1 MQNSQKAQLDQ
12 AELPGMLATLC
23 FYDNWLGPCHPQTLH
38 LMVQVAG
45 AYCQAGI
52 PDPARA
58 LLERAVRDI
67 GRHLGPNHDLRF
79 TAMAALR
86 DLLTAQG
93 DYEEAVAVQND
104 LAAHEKRASL
114 LQ

>member
-1 MQNSQKAQLDQ
+1 M
-12 AELPGMLATLC
+12 
-23 FYDNWLGPCHPQTLH
+23 
-38 LMVQVAG
+38 
-45 AYCQAGI
+45 
-52 PDPARA
+52 
-58 LLERAVRDI
+58 RDI
-67 GRHLGPNHDLRF
+67 GRHLGPNHDLRL